1 MNHNPRKAQAFIA
14 LMTTAGLCSTT
25 YSLTHSS
32 TWHVGE
38 SLILFAITVAA
49 SRMKIK
55 LPGLSGNMS
64 VNLPFLLL
72 AVAELNAIEALAVA
86 LVSTAVQCL
95 PKHGGKLKPVQ
106 MLFNLSST
114 AFATTVGWAVFHL
127 GANPGWLAG
136 SLLLPLAVAGF
147 FLIQTVPVSVMIALT
162 DEGPAHRVWT
172 NIARMTFPYYVLSAG
187 MAFMVIT
194 LRQHVAWQ
202 WPVLMLPVMYG
213 TYSSYRMYFD
223 REATSLNSHT
233 QAALLAHGASA
244 GH

>member
-25 YSLTHSS
+25 YGLTHST

-86 LVSTAVQCL
+86 VFSTAVQCL
-95 PKHGGKLKPVQ
+95 PKHAGKLKRVQ

-114 AFATTVGWAVFHL
+114 AFATMAGWAVFHL
-127 GANPGWLAG
+127 GAHTTWWGGA
-136 SLLLPLAVAGF
+136 LLLPLAVAGF

-162 DEGPAHRVWT
+162 EEGPVHRVWT

-194 LRQHVAWQ
+194 LRQHVGWQ
-202 WPVLMLPVMYG
+202 LPILLLPVMYG

-223 REATSLNSHT
+223 KEAASLGS
-233 QAALLAHGASA
+233 QAVLVAHAAGA